1 MSKFEFIDK
10 GTCVCGEFLEPNNPV
25 VINHSWEKIEFIKC
39 NSCLTWNQSPE
50 ITIDSIMAW
59 YDSDNYQKGGKEGG
73 YLNYESEERHR
84 KVESL
89 LRYRRLIS
97 ENKIKIGSVLEIGC
111 ASGSFLKV
119 LEENGWSVT
128 GIDVSKRFCQLAKKN
143 NIKVICGDFNKY
155 NFENKFDL
163 IAILGS
169 ISNLQGVKHS
179 ISKAYQ
185 LLNKDGC
192 IYINYPDSISFTSR
206 LYGKYHWM
214 FTPSVN
220 TFFSSNGIKTFLKK
234 EGFMNIRIHR
244 DWQRPP
250 FSKLITHA
258 RFPNIFNFKKLPIS
272 LPIPLPI
279 PGLRALV
286 AYK

>member
-25 VINHSWEKIEFIKC
+25 VINHSWGKIEFIKC

-192 IYINYPDSISFTSR
+192 IYINYPDSISFFDFKIIWKVS
-206 LYGKYHWM
+206 LDVYAFCEYI
-214 FTPSVN
+214 
-220 TFFSSNGIKTFLKK
+220 FFFKRNQDFSKK

-244 DWQRPP
+244 IGKDHHFQ
-250 FSKLITHA
+250 
-258 RFPNIFNFKKLPIS
+258 N
-272 LPIPLPI
+272 
-279 PGLRALV
+279 
-286 AYK
+286 